1 MHANTMFRSN
11 PREYVVLGLDVLL
24 EGLTPFIEGRFQGVY
39 GPHWQGEYKQAVDE
53 SREWTP
59 RAGATTDVQALLK
72 VMLQHWGVLCRP
84 HLGPRERDLARY
96 LLQVRND
103 CMHQQPFSVDDA
115 YRALDGIE
123 AMLVA
128 IAAPH
133 RREMRSLKETH
144 LRDVQ
149 VAPTPSGPTN
159 VPPIDVQ
166 IKNKTPR
173 PAATR
178 TERPISLKHYL
189 TSYSTVDRHPRLR
202 WWLGPMA
209 DDLLADVPYPRR
221 ALQVARWSAVG
232 ILCFILA
239 TLAFSTLPPEALPSV
254 LVMATID
261 VALLYLLT
269 RGLTWGERWRGL
281 CKGVG
286 YVIVFPA
293 TIILVLLLVSG
304 LLSSVLDW

>member
-11 PREYVVLGLDVLL
+11 PREYVVRGLDVLL

-115 YRALDGIE
+115 YRAPDGIE

-133 RREMRSLKETH
+133 RREIRSLKEVL

-159 VPPIDVQ
+159 VPP
-166 IKNKTPR
+166 
-173 PAATR
+173 
-178 TERPISLKHYL
+178 
-189 TSYSTVDRHPRLR
+189 STVDRHPRLR

-209 DDLLADVPYPRR
+209 DDLLADVSYPRR

-281 CKGVG
+281 CKRVG